1 MRETRPVSDT
11 TDLRVA
17 PNGRL
22 VLPKALRDAMG
33 LAGNAVVVATLEGD
47 EVRLT
52 PVRHRALR
60 AQDLYRRYA
69 RTPRSTDDF
78 LADRRAEAQANGDGP
93 DAGPAAEH
101 GGATGTGAA

>member
-1 MRETRPVSDT
+1 MPET

-17 PNGRL
+17 SNGRL
-22 VLPKALRDAMG
+22 VLPKAMRDAMG
-33 LAGNAVVVATLEGD
+33 LAGNATVIATLEGD

-78 LADRRAEAQANGDGP
+78 LVDRRAESKADCDELDSGSVAEQGNGT
-93 DAGPAAEH
+93 DAA
-101 GGATGTGAA
+101 